1 MRRVVLPLC
10 IVCLL
15 PLGGT
20 AAADVVPAPVGPA
33 PIRYRDVLFPRLTV
47 TPALTYGSAPDQS
60 GNPVTLTLDMYRPTG
75 DMQASRPAI
84 VLVHGGSFVG
94 GNSHNGAMVTMAKGF
109 AQRGYVAVSIN
120 YRLFNTKKEACGSE
134 PEPSQNC
141 VTAAITAQHDAQA
154 AVRWLRRNAA
164 TYGIDPSR
172 VAIGGG
178 SAGAATA
185 LAVAINST
193 DPGDSGSPGYSSK
206 VRAAISISGALPGS
220 VAKASFDRADSPTL
234 MFEGTADMTVPYGA
248 AAATAAEMRSAGIP
262 VVFETLQGGGH
273 VPMKT
278 FGDTIVSQSVN
289 FAYDELNLARSAGQR
304 TVSPA
309 VTIAAPRTG
318 GSYVPGQV
326 VATAFSCAEGSGGPG
341 LASCRDSRG
350 ASSPKGRL
358 DTSHPGTHT
367 YAVTAISRDGLARTG
382 RITYTV
388 KPPSLSRL
396 HVSPLRFRAA
406 AHGATLVRS
415 GGLKISYR
423 DSAAAAAR
431 FDVFRTVRTGK
442 RTRSVPVG
450 SFSRRDR
457 AGTTTTL
464 HFSGRLRGRTLTPG
478 SYVLKASASLF
489 GHRGRTVTTRSF
501 TIRAR

>member
-1 MRRVVLPLC
+1 MRRLVP
-10 IVCLL
+10 
-15 PLGGT
+15 PLGIVSLLALGST

-33 PIRYRDVLFPRLTV
+33 PIRYRDVIFPTLTV

-75 DMQASRPAI
+75 DTQTSRPGI

-94 GNSHNGAMVTMAKGF
+94 GNSHNGAMVTMAKAF

-120 YRLFNTKKEACGSE
+120 YRLFNQTKEACGSE

-164 TYGIDPSR
+164 AYGVDPAR

-185 LAVAINST
+185 LAVAVNST
-193 DPGDSGSPGYSSK
+193 DPGDSGSPGYSSR
-206 VRAAISISGALPGS
+206 VGAAISISGALPGS

-234 MFEGTADMTVPYGA
+234 MFEGTADHTVPYGA
-248 AAATAAEMRSAGIP
+248 AAATAAEMRAAGIP

-278 FGDTIVSQSVN
+278 FGDTIVTQSVN
-289 FAYDELNLARSAGQR
+289 FAYDELNLARAAGQH
-304 TVSPA
+304 T
-309 VTIAAPRTG
+309 AAPAAMITWPHTG
-318 GSYVPGQV
+318 GSYTPGQV
-326 VATAFSCAEGSGGPG
+326 VHTAFDCSEGTGGPG

-350 ASSPKGRL
+350 APSRTGHL
-358 DTSHPGTHT
+358 DTSHPGRHT
-367 YAVTAISRDGLARTG
+367 YTVTAISRDGLKRSR

-388 KPPSLSRL
+388 RPPSLSRL
-396 HVSPLRFRAA
+396 HVSPRRFRAA
-406 AHGATLVRS
+406 TRGATLVRT
-415 GGLKISYR
+415 GVLTITYR
-423 DSAAAAAR
+423 DSAAATAR
-431 FDVFRTVRTGK
+431 FDVFRTVRVG
-442 RTRSVPVG
+442 RRARSVLVG
-450 SFSRRDR
+450 SFTHRDR
-457 AGTTTTL
+457 AGVTTRL
-464 HFSGRLRGRTLTPG
+464 HFSGRLRGHALAPA
-478 SYVLKASASLF
+478 SYVVKASASLF
-489 GHRGRTVTTRSF
+489 GHRGRTLSARF
-501 TIRAR
+501 QIRAR